1 MALISAFPVEA
12 GLRNEARPAKVY
24 VCIEQCLF
32 FFFLLQKRTLPE
44 LPSQRVLVSYAV
56 AKDRIEQLDSYL
68 SVLMLMPASIA
79 LSPLVINFFEPNNDR
94 AQLLTPIHQRPV
106 ATSRASVY
114 L

>member
-1 MALISAFPVEA
+1 MCVLNNV
-12 GLRNEARPAKVY
+12 
-24 VCIEQCLF
+24 

-79 LSPLVINFFEPNNDR
+79 LSPLVVNFFEPNNER